1 MNTKS
6 RPTQNPQDDEAQA
19 LVAQY
24 GTYCTYLDASE
35 ITTVSIRTLKRET
48 AAGRLPCYRIGHC
61 SRTLRLKTADV
72 VALIRRVA

>member
-1 MNTKS
+1 MDTKS
-6 RPTQNPQDDEAQA
+6 RPTRNLQDDEAQA

-35 ITTVSIRTLKRET
+35 MTTVSVRTLKRET
-48 AAGRLPCYRIGHC
+48 AAGRLPCYRIGH
-61 SRTLRLKTADV
+61 SRTLRLKTVDV